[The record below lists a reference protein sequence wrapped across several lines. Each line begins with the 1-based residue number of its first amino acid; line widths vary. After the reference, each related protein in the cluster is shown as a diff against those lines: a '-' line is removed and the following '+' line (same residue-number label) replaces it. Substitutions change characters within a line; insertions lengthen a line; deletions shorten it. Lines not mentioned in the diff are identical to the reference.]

1 MVLPPALRYQLIRLK
16 SLNRPALWGLLV
28 GTGMLAVAGHQYRQ
42 HPEWLGTF
50 EPDANHAPGAT
61 ADTTLSPADQA
72 RLAEIDNLSVLLDQM
87 QPTTAGAIETPVA
100 ATIQPAETTSLA
112 LPDAEPPTPLV
123 VSPGSTTPGPFATYL
138 EQNQF
143 RAGRATPVVEPS
155 VNASV
160 SPGTIPAEA
169 GADSALSPLER
180 ALLGQQSVQ
189 PAPTAEGNG
198 ATASEPDNR
207 PQGEAATTGSATP
220 GETANLND
228 TTLPPWYVEGTTPG
242 SNQSFIRTTPQMS
255 PPPGTTGYT
264 LPPSLQTA
272 EPAGGAGSAEIPSPP
287 TAAPLDLDFSPTRD
301 TALPSGTGSAA
312 METLPNPTT
321 PGGYTQPQSGLDPAP
336 FSVPRPPGSHTGGG
350 YIYTFSDPNGPGE

>member
-112 LPDAEPPTPLV
+112 LPDAAPPTPLA
-123 VSPGSTTPGPFATYL
+123 VSPRSTTPGPFATYL

-143 RAGRATPVVEPS
+143 RAGRVTPAVEPL

-160 SPGTIPAEA
+160 SPGTIPAESA
-169 GADSALSPLER
+169 PAPALSPLER
-180 ALLGQQSVQ
+180 ALLQQQTNAS
-189 PAPTAEGNG
+189 AEGNP
-198 ATASEPDNR
+198 ATTSEPPNSSQDESSASGFSPPEDNADFNR
-207 PQGEAATTGSATP
+207 AP
-220 GETANLND
+220 
-228 TTLPPWYVEGTTPG
+228 LPHWYVEANTPG
-242 SNQSFIRTTPQMS
+242 LTQSFIRTTPQMS

-264 LPPSLQTA
+264 LPPSLQTT
-272 EPAGGAGSAEIPSPP
+272 EPVGGAGSAEIPTLP
-287 TAAPLDLDFSPTRD
+287 TAAPLDLDFSATRD
-301 TALPSGTGSAA
+301 TALPAGTGSAA
-312 METLPNPTT
+312 METRPHPTT
-321 PGGYTQPQSGLDPAP
+321 PGGYTQPQTTLEPAP